1 MEPKDTFFSNKYNMN
16 CEGKLIDLST
26 PRIMGILNVT
36 PDSFFDG
43 GKNNTIQKAL
53 IKAEQMLLDGAT
65 FIDIGGYSSR
75 PNATHI
81 ATSEEINR
89 TAPIIEAIK
98 KQFPNALISIDTFRS
113 EVAKV
118 ALNSGACI
126 VNDISAGKLDAR
138 MFDLVMKM
146 QKPYI
151 AMHMRGNPQDM
162 HTKTNYTNVASEV
175 VKELSSITNTL
186 ALQGVN
192 DVIIDPGFGFS
203 KTLEQNY
210 KLLNN
215 LELLQVL
222 KRPILVGVSRK
233 SMIYNLL
240 KINSEESMNGT
251 TVINTIALLKG
262 ANILRVHDVKEAS
275 EIVSI
280 FKAINS

>member
-53 IKAEQMLLDGAT
+53 IKVEKMLLDGAT

-113 EVAKV
+113 EVAKT

-126 VNDISAGKLDAR
+126 INDISAGKLDAK
-138 MFDLVMKM
+138 MFDLVMEM

-162 HTKTNYTNVASEV
+162 QTKTNYTNVASEV

-186 ALQGVN
+186 ALKGVN

-240 KINSEESMNGT
+240 KIDSEESMNGT
-251 TVINTIALLKG
+251 TVVNTIALLKG

>member
-1 MEPKDTFFSNKYNMN
+1 
-16 CEGKLIDLST
+16 
-26 PRIMGILNVT
+26 MGILNVT

-162 HTKTNYTNVASEV
+162 QTKTNYTNVASEV